1 MNAREKITE
10 PVQGTSS
17 LVRPRY
23 TPGLL
28 LQDEDLTQAVDYTRD
43 LSRLLFRSFFGCGVI
58 CGLKVDAAEK
68 CGKIHITVDPGIALD
83 CLGDPVQIKS
93 VQTITI
99 DPTCG
104 KPPPESMCVVVR
116 RREKSCAPRTA
127 ACAGDDDEQSSAAT
141 RIVDGFELRVLSECP
156 ECGCGCLPCETAEPP
171 APPAEAPPPPP
182 EIMLIESVAGYQ
194 PNADVVGAP
203 LKASADATAAS
214 AQAMIKR
221 EGRDCGCAD
230 PTDPC
235 YADHY
240 AGKCA
245 CCCESD
251 WVSLARVFFGTKNGK
266 NEPEWQVDHSVR
278 RFIRPVLV
286 QDPLVDCTRRKGTD
300 CC

>member
-10 PVQGTSS
+10 PVQGTSD

-43 LSRLLFRSFFGCGVI
+43 LSRLLFRSLFGCGVV
-58 CGLKVDAAEK
+58 CGLKVEAAEK
-68 CGKIHITVDPGIALD
+68 CGKLHITVDPGIALD

-93 VQTITI
+93 TETITI

-116 RREKSCAPRTA
+116 RREKSCAPRPA
-127 ACAGDDDEQSSAAT
+127 ACAGDDDEQASAAT
-141 RIVDGFELRVLSECP
+141 RIRDGFELRVLSECP
-156 ECGCGCLPCETAEPP
+156 ACGCGCAPCDTAEPP
-171 APPAEAPPPPP
+171 APPPAEAPPPP
-182 EIMLIESVAGYQ
+182 EVILLESTTGYQ
-194 PNADVVGAP
+194 PKANVVGAP
-203 LKASADATAAS
+203 LKTSADTTGAS
-214 AQAMIKR
+214 AQAKIQR
-221 EGRDCGCAD
+221 EGHDCGCAN
-230 PTDPC
+230 PADPC

-251 WVSLARVFFGTKNGK
+251 WVSLARVFRKKEGEKNAV
-266 NEPEWQVDHSVR
+266 WQVDHSVR

-286 QDPLVDCTRRKGTD
+286 QDPLVDCTRRKSADGG
-300 CC
+300 